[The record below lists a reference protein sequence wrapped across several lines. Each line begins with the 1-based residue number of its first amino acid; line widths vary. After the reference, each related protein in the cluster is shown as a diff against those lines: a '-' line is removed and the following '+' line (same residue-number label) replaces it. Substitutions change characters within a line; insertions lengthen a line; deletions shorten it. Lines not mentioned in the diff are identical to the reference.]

1 MTKQKNARTA
11 ARIASIALAIVC
23 AGTGGLVAQPAEWP
37 SQRVLVVV
45 GFPPGGPA
53 DIAARALVD
62 GLWVEVPTYRNAKR
76 LLERARRLAEGQSG
90 MPT

>member
-1 MTKQKNARTA
+1 VHRATAIVQGFEA
-11 ARIASIALAIVC
+11 ARAR
-23 AGTGGLVAQPAEWP
+23 GE
-37 SQRVLVVV
+37 
-45 GFPPGGPA
+45 
-53 DIAARALVD
+53 DRALVD